1 MRLAPSF
8 TKVSLP
14 WTAVVVLVLILVLA
28 CSDAQ
33 NRAYPDHVVLIS
45 IDGFRPEFYLDTT
58 WPAPMI
64 QQMAREG
71 AYATAVRGVFPSET
85 YPSHTTI
92 VTGAF
97 PSRHGIHYNTPFEPN
112 GQSGRYHWYA
122 SAIRVPTLWN
132 AVRQA
137 GLKSASIGW
146 PVSVDAPIDW
156 NIPEIWS
163 VEQDVD
169 PLAVI
174 RSATR
179 PAELF
184 QEIEQEATGILT
196 ASDFADRLIREDRT
210 GVIAGYLLQRYRP
223 ALLTVHLIA
232 VDHFQ
237 HQSGRQGPSVQ
248 RAVAAADR
256 AVSHI
261 LQAAERAGIHSRTAF
276 IVMGDHGFVDVNT
289 EVAPNVW
296 LVEGGLMEARRD
308 RGEWRATF
316 HRNGGSVFLHLGNP
330 EDREAVSEVRALLA
344 RLPSDVRSLFR
355 IIEPE
360 ERDRIGSDPTVP
372 LSLSAVPGV
381 SFIPSARGPAIRAAT
396 GGTHGHFPDFHE
408 IHTGFI
414 GWGAGFRSQAVVP
427 TMGLED
433 VAPLIAELLGLPF
446 EAPDGVIPR
455 GLLEVQN

>member
-1 MRLAPSF
+1 MRLAHSHNR
-8 TKVSLP
+8 VSLL
-14 WTAVVVLVLILVLA
+14 WTAVVVLVLVLVLA
-28 CSDAQ
+28 CSGAQ
-33 NRAYPDHVVLIS
+33 NQVYPDHVVLIS
-45 IDGFRPEFYLDTT
+45 IDGFRPELYLDTT

-97 PSRHGIHYNTPFEPN
+97 PSRHGIYYNTPFEPK
-112 GQSGRYHWYA
+112 GQSGRYHWYE
-122 SAIRVPTLWN
+122 SAIRVPTLWD
-132 AVRQA
+132 AVRKA
-137 GLKSASIGW
+137 GMKSASIGW

-156 NIPEIWS
+156 NIPEVWS

-169 PLAVI
+169 LMTAI
-174 RSATR
+174 RSASR
-179 PAELF
+179 PADLF
-184 QEIEQEATGILT
+184 LEIEQEATGTLT

-210 GVIAGYLLQRYRP
+210 GVIAGHLLERYRP

-232 VDHFQ
+232 VDHYQ

-261 LQAAERAGIHSRTAF
+261 VQAADRAGIDGRTAF
-276 IVMGDHGFVDVNT
+276 IVMGDHGFVDVHT

-308 RGEWRATF
+308 RGDWRATF
-316 HRNGGSVFLHLGNP
+316 HRNGGSVFLHLADP

-344 RLPSDVRSLFR
+344 GLPGDVQSLFR

-381 SFIPSARGPAIRAAT
+381 AFIPSPRGPAIRAAT
-396 GGTHGHFPDFHE
+396 GGTHGHYPDFHQ
-408 IHTGFI
+408 IHTGFV
-414 GWGAGFRSQAVVP
+414 GWGTGFRSQAVVP
-427 TMGLED
+427 SMGLED
-433 VAPLIAELLGLPF
+433 IAPLIAELLGLPF
-446 EAPDGVIPR
+446 EAPDGVIPA